1 MLKVIKVA
9 CLVSF
14 LPLGLLRTELLGE
27 EDWINLLKGPELTGW
42 KSIGS
47 GEFSVEDGVIVVR
60 GKRGYLLTED
70 EFKDFDFKCEVMTLP
85 GSNSGIFF
93 HTRSEGDRLKGGYE
107 VQVNC
112 THRDPVKNGSI
123 WGVVKSY
130 DPIARDNEWFSLQI
144 TVRGKNIVTRVND
157 KIVVDYTEPD
167 GITDSRRL
175 GSGSIAI
182 QAHDPKSVIRYRN
195 LKIKKLAPP
204 QPGGKRQKTQSQSAR
219 AGNRNVVFED
229 GFDSKLAE
237 GWTWLK
243 KNDKAWRFR
252 DQALEIRN
260 LEKQETVLA
269 CDVPDLKTG
278 SYAIEVNLTSQPQP
292 TGQYEQVGL
301 FWYRGGKQAF
311 KFVKERIDGKIYVF
325 PGKKEMA
332 EATVEL
338 RIVVRGDE
346 FTAYYRP
353 GGKGTFL
360 EAFSGRLPKQE
371 GRDQIAISCF
381 HGPPDREHWIRIDN
395 FRILKLAPGGS

>member
-47 GEFSVEDGVIVVR
+47 GEFSVKDGVIVVR

-278 SYAIEVNLTSQPQP
+278 SYAIEVNLTSQPQRASTNRSDSSG
-292 TGQYEQVGL
+292 TGEANRRSSSSRRESTARSTSFRARRRWQRRPWSFASSSAVTSLPLITVPEARERSSRL
-301 FWYRGGKQAF
+301 FRAVYRSRRAG
-311 KFVKERIDGKIYVF
+311 I
-325 PGKKEMA
+325 
-332 EATVEL
+332 
-338 RIVVRGDE
+338 
-346 FTAYYRP
+346 
-353 GGKGTFL
+353 
-360 EAFSGRLPKQE
+360 RLPFP
-371 GRDQIAISCF
+371 ASTV
-381 HGPPDREHWIRIDN
+381 PPIGN
-395 FRILKLAPGGS
+395 TGSGLITSGS